1 MNYNIINP
9 RCFESGS
16 RKYVRRPDIGEL
28 VVFCHFSDPVSVFL
42 GKERTDIL
50 PGGCLFWDAHS
61 NQHYEWTQDT
71 LSYSSFVSDSSC
83 YHLFEKYEIEFNTVY
98 YPPNHEEITRLI
110 ELVEMENNEKDKFY
124 LHAMDTYIEQIFII
138 LSRANKLKMEISSK
152 SDQQN
157 DAFKELR
164 SIIQLNCQLDWSIE
178 GMAKLVHL
186 SAPRFYGLYKKIFG
200 ISPRQDLI
208 QKRIEVAQ
216 KLLLEDKKASI
227 SKISESIGY
236 SNQYHFIR
244 QFKQITGKTPGQFR
258 QNPALPAE
266 SDSSTDL

>member
-1 MNYNIINP
+1 
-9 RCFESGS
+9 
-16 RKYVRRPDIGEL
+16 
-28 VVFCHFSDPVSVFL
+28 
-42 GKERTDIL
+42 
-50 PGGCLFWDAHS
+50 
-61 NQHYEWTQDT
+61 
-71 LSYSSFVSDSSC
+71 
-83 YHLFEKYEIEFNTVY
+83 
-98 YPPNHEEITRLI
+98 
-110 ELVEMENNEKDKFY
+110 
-124 LHAMDTYIEQIFII
+124 
-138 LSRANKLKMEISSK
+138 MEISSK

>member
-9 RCFESGS
+9 RCYEAGEI
-16 RKYVRRPDIGEL
+16 KYVRRPDIGEL

-61 NQHYEWTQDT
+61 NQHYEWTDT

-83 YHLFEKYEIEFNTVY
+83 YPLFEKYGIEFNTVY
-98 YPPNHEEITRLI
+98 YPSNHDKITELI
-110 ELVEMENNEKDKFY
+110 ELVEMENNNKDKFHHY
-124 LHAMDTYIEQIFII
+124 AMDTYIEQIFII
-138 LSRANKLKMEISSK
+138 LSRANKLKMESSAK
-152 SDQQN
+152 SSQQIE
-157 DAFKELR
+157 AFNELR
-164 SIIQLNCQLDWSIE
+164 SIIRLNCQLSWSIE
-178 GMAKLVHL
+178 GLAKLVHL

-216 KLLLEDKKASI
+216 KLLIEDKKTSI

-258 QNPALPAE
+258 QDPTVLVKNNLPE
-266 SDSSTDL
+266 DL